1 MSIFKGSKKLIKI
14 TGNNKT
20 AKRIYYGS
28 RLVYGTKVSRV
39 LTYISS
45 GSVTIPNNTISCI
58 VHVVGSGG
66 SSGGVAGYAHEI
78 HCASGGGSAGYSKK
92 QYGSSLSGRKINF
105 TVGAAI
111 SNYCTNGQNSV
122 FLSQIGGLGHGGIAA
137 TGAASQA
144 GGAGGT
150 ASGGDINTNGTQGST
165 GSWVAAG
172 GTGKGASGHTIN
184 GVQYGFGG
192 SCIASGSPTS
202 GSGCVIIELIYWN

>member
-1 MSIFKGSKKLIKI
+1 MSLEVVAVQVGLLVTHMKFIVRPAVDQLDIPR
-14 TGNNKT
+14 NNM
-20 AKRIYYGS
+20 AQ
-28 RLVYGTKVSRV
+28 VYRV
-39 LTYISS
+39 ERSIL
-45 GSVTIPNNTISCI
+45 
-58 VHVVGSGG
+58 
-66 SSGGVAGYAHEI
+66 
-78 HCASGGGSAGYSKK
+78 
-92 QYGSSLSGRKINF
+92 LS
-105 TVGAAI
+105 VGAAI

-192 SCIASGSPTS
+192 SCTASGSPTS